1 MKQVLLPGK
10 TSSPQTIAS
19 CFDALGPLICFST
32 VAHLIPPTACLS
44 FDVSVR
50 PTELPRSHQR
60 GVLHGGRKQEFLA
73 RESHFRTS
81 HSLSVACSFCLSP
94 LTPCTRRARSG
105 KEKETGAGP
114 RQRPGPSGSA
124 PPLPDSQQPRA
135 ALCQPA
141 GGP

>member
-1 MKQVLLPGK
+1 MKRVLPPGK

-19 CFDALGPLICFST
+19 RLDALGPLMCFST
-32 VAHLIPPTACLS
+32 VAHLIPPTACLG

-81 HSLSVACSFCLSP
+81 HSLSVACSFCLWPRTERERKRNRRGPSP
-94 LTPCTRRARSG
+94 A
-105 KEKETGAGP
+105 A
-114 RQRPGPSGSA
+114 PGPSGSA